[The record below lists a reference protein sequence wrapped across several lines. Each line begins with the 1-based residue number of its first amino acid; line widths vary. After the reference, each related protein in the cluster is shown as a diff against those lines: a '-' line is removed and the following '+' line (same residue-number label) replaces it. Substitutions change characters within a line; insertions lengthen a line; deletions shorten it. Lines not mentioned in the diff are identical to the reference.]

1 MKVTF
6 GKYRDNDANR
16 TAKVIIHDYD
26 TWSLDYTLA
35 LIILPA
41 LIQLKQAKTGA
52 PGEFMRDISGDPN
65 DNQRS
70 FDFHTDT
77 YNEAVDQAMDEW
89 KTVLDKMIW
98 SFLQLVKDDYAKQYH
113 HGEIDLSFEPVE
125 MTNPV
130 TGKTE
135 TMQQMID
142 KNPSEHWYDRIGH
155 ELHEERIQE
164 GLDLFGKYYR
174 SLWD

>member
-6 GKYRDNDANR
+6 GKYRGDNANR
-16 TAKVIIHDYD
+16 TAKVIVHDYD

-41 LIQLKQAKTGA
+41 LIQLKKTKNGT
-52 PGEFMRDISGDPN
+52 PSEFMFEISGDPN
-65 DNQRS
+65 ANQRS

-77 YNEAVDQAMDEW
+77 YNDAIDHAEKKWE
-89 KTVLDKMIW
+89 TVLDKMIW

-113 HGEIDLSFEPVE
+113 HGEIDMSFEPTE
-125 MTNPV
+125 ITDPV
-130 TGKTE
+130 TGKVSTFH
-135 TMQQMID
+135 QIVD
-142 KNPSEHWYDRIGH
+142 KNPNEHWYDRIGH